1 MSFTHLSP
9 DGTAQ
14 PQLDQAFGYDEN
26 DRLTAITTQA
36 ASWSISYDA
45 NGNRTGMS
53 LNGSPSSYAVE
64 ATSNRITG
72 ISNPARSIGFDA
84 AGNTTSDS
92 SGYTATYNLR
102 GQLETITRAGVTTTY
117 TYNAAGQRVRK
128 ASSTG
133 SVVHFVYDLAG
144 HLLGEYDGQGVALRE
159 YVWLRD
165 TPVAMFTPDPANPTG
180 AALVYYIHTDH
191 LDAPRIVVDRNNQTR
206 WRWLSEPF
214 GTTAPETNPQ
224 GLGDFTQ
231 NLRFPGQY
239 ADAESGLW
247 YNHHRY
253 YGATEGRYTQ
263 SDPIGLSG
271 GGNTYVYVD
280 GSPLKFSDPLGLA
293 KIVGRPNGFS
303 EGIAWARKYKEL
315 FEYNEWA
322 RKEIISKCNDGG
334 KTLARF
340 DNWIIRIDPNI
351 DNLLRRARTNFAV
364 TSFGTQTTQF
374 NWAFFN
380 REPLDPGPGLIFM
393 HEFRHL
399 MPENQALVS
408 AFSVGAAIVQDLS
421 SPVEVDA
428 DAWAKKFLSGDC
440 SCKK

>member
-1 MSFTHLSP
+1 MRWRRRATASPASATRSF
-9 DGTAQ
+9 
-14 PQLDQAFGYDEN
+14 
-26 DRLTAITTQA
+26 
-36 ASWSISYDA
+36 
-45 NGNRTGMS
+45 
-53 LNGSPSSYAVE
+53 
-64 ATSNRITG
+64 
-72 ISNPARSIGFDA
+72 GFDA

-92 SGYTATYNLR
+92 SGGGSGYTATYNLR

-133 SVVHFVYDLAG
+133 AVVHFVHDNAG

-206 WRWLSEPF
+206 WRWISEPF

-253 YGATEGRYTQ
+253 YGAAEGRYTQ
-263 SDPIGLSG
+263 SDPIGLHG
-271 GGNTYVYVD
+271 GTNTYGYVGGNPTSYVD
-280 GSPLKFSDPLGLA
+280 ALGLFESSPWLRQPCPA
-293 KIVGRPNGFS
+293 RSPSTMLSLLGSKEAMGGLPRTEQRCSWSRPCLRCLWGRRAQLRQWRNVRLLPQGV
-303 EGIAWARKYKEL
+303 EL
-315 FEYNEWA
+315 PQRVEP
-322 RKEIISKCNDGG
+322 RSSKG
-334 KTLARF
+334 KAMSS
-340 DNWIIRIDPNI
+340 
-351 DNLLRRARTNFAV
+351 LRRF
-364 TSFGTQTTQF
+364 
-374 NWAFFN
+374 
-380 REPLDPGPGLIFM
+380 PLSKVK
-393 HEFRHL
+393 R
-399 MPENQALVS
+399 A
-408 AFSVGAAIVQDLS
+408 
-421 SPVEVDA
+421 
-428 DAWAKKFLSGDC
+428 
-440 SCKK
+440 